1 MAKRVGPMS
10 LILQATVASAALLFI
25 AISAIMNALFLSSLG
40 RTPVEVGLLA
50 AVSIASDMVKAVL
63 PVLIVRAVIVRA
75 WSHCAIASVMLTVVV
90 ALSLASGTGFAALT
104 RNAAVTARGAQADEL
119 AARQKELRELE
130 TGIDGLARSRQTA
143 VVEAAI
149 AGLTIDRHWIWSKSC
164 TDITGPSAR
173 KFCTSLSA
181 LRSELAL
188 ATSRDQLTA
197 KRNGTRSRID
207 VLQLAGASG
216 DGDPQAVA
224 IAALLGVDKS
234 TPRLVLPVSIA
245 VVLELGGVI
254 LVLLLAGPTLIGWR
268 EPGTLPKPAP
278 SPVEVPMSADRTHWQ
293 RQRNKA
299 SLNGN
304 RGDNHER

>member
-1 MAKRVGPMS
+1 MS
-10 LILQATVASAALLFI
+10 LVLQATVTSAALLFI
-25 AISAIMNALFLSSLG
+25 AVSAMMNALFLSSLG

-50 AVSIASDMVKAVL
+50 AVSIASDMIKAVL
-63 PVLIVRAVIVRA
+63 PVLLLRAVMVRA
-75 WSHCAIASVMLTVVV
+75 WSHCALASVMLTAVM

-104 RNAAVTARGAQADEL
+104 RNAAVTVRGAQADEL
-119 AARQKELRELE
+119 AARLKELRDIEA
-130 TGIDGLARSRQTA
+130 GIDGLAPSRQTA

-164 TDITGPSAR
+164 ADITGPAAR
-173 KFCTSLSA
+173 KFCTGFSSLK
-181 LRSELAL
+181 SELAL

-207 VLQLAGASG
+207 VLQLAGAGG
-216 DGDPQAVA
+216 DSDPQAVA
-224 IAALLGVDKS
+224 IASLLGVDKS

-268 EPGTLPKPAP
+268 EPGTMPKPAP

-304 RGDNHER
+304 RGESHER

>member
-1 MAKRVGPMS
+1 MS
-10 LILQATVASAALLFI
+10 LVLQVTVASAALLFI
-25 AISAIMNALFLSSLG
+25 AVSAMMNALFLSSLG

-75 WSHCAIASVMLTVVV
+75 WSHLAIASVMLTVVM
-90 ALSLASGTGFAALT
+90 AMSLASGTGFAALT
-104 RNAAVTARGAQADEL
+104 RNAAVTVRGAEADEL
-119 AARQKELRELE
+119 AALLRQLRDIEA
-130 TGIDGLARSRQTA
+130 GIDGLASSRQTA
-143 VVEAAI
+143 VVEADI
-149 AGLTIDRHWIWSKSC
+149 AGQIIDRRWAWSKSC

-173 KFCTSLSA
+173 KFCTGLSS

-216 DGDPQAVA
+216 ESDPQAVA

-268 EPGTLPKPAP
+268 ETGTLPKPAM

-299 SLNGN
+299 ILNGN
-304 RGDNHER
+304 RGESHER

>member
-1 MAKRVGPMS
+1 MS
-10 LILQATVASAALLFI
+10 LVLQVTVAGAAILFI
-25 AISAIMNALFLSSLG
+25 AVSALMNALFLSSLG

-50 AVSIASDMVKAVL
+50 AVSIASDMIKAVL
-63 PVLIVRAVIVRA
+63 PVLLLRAVMVRA
-75 WSHCAIASVMLTVVV
+75 WSHCALASVMLTAVM

-104 RNAAVTARGAQADEL
+104 RNAAVTVRGAQADEL
-119 AARQKELRELE
+119 AARLKELRDIEA
-130 TGIDGLARSRQTA
+130 GIEGLAPSRQTA

-164 TDITGPSAR
+164 TDITGPAAR
-173 KFCTSLSA
+173 KFCTGFSSLK
-181 LRSELAL
+181 SELAL

-207 VLQLAGASG
+207 VLQLAGAGG
-216 DGDPQAVA
+216 DSDPQAVA
-224 IAALLGVDKS
+224 IASLLGVDKS

-304 RGDNHER
+304 RGESHER

>member
-1 MAKRVGPMS
+1 MS
-10 LILQATVASAALLFI
+10 LVLQVTVAGAAILFI
-25 AISAIMNALFLSSLG
+25 AVSALMNTLFLSSLG

-50 AVSIASDMVKAVL
+50 AVSIASDMIKAVL
-63 PVLIVRAVIVRA
+63 PVLLLRAVMVRA
-75 WSHCAIASVMLTVVV
+75 WSHCALASVMLTAVM

-104 RNAAVTARGAQADEL
+104 RNAAVTVRGAQADEL
-119 AARQKELRELE
+119 AARLKELRDIEA
-130 TGIDGLARSRQTA
+130 GIEGLAPSRQTA

-164 TDITGPSAR
+164 TDITGPAAR
-173 KFCTSLSA
+173 KFCTGLSA
-181 LRSELAL
+181 LKSELAL

-207 VLQLAGASG
+207 VLQLAGAGG
-216 DGDPQAVA
+216 DSDPQAVA
-224 IAALLGVDKS
+224 IASLLGVDKS

-304 RGDNHER
+304 RGESHER

>member
-1 MAKRVGPMS
+1 MS
-10 LILQATVASAALLFI
+10 LVLQATVTSAALLFI
-25 AISAIMNALFLSSLG
+25 AVSAMMNALFLSSLG

-50 AVSIASDMVKAVL
+50 AVSIASDMIKAVL

-75 WSHCAIASVMLTVVV
+75 WSHLAIAGVMLTVVM
-90 ALSLASGTGFAALT
+90 AMSLASGTGFAALT
-104 RNAAVTARGAQADEL
+104 RNAAVTVRGAQADEL
-119 AARQKELRELE
+119 AARLKELRDIEA
-130 TGIDGLARSRQTA
+130 GIDGLAPSRQTA

-164 TDITGPSAR
+164 TEITGSSAR
-173 KFCTSLSA
+173 KFCTDLSSLK
-181 LRSELAL
+181 SELAL

-207 VLQLAGASG
+207 VLQLAGAGG
-216 DGDPQAVA
+216 DSDPQAVA
-224 IAALLGVDKS
+224 IASLLGVDKS

-245 VVLELGGVI
+245 VVLELGGVV

-268 EPGTLPKPAP
+268 EPGTMPKPAP

-304 RGDNHER
+304 RGESHER

>member
-1 MAKRVGPMS
+1 MS
-10 LILQATVASAALLFI
+10 LVLQVTVAGAAILFI
-25 AISAIMNALFLSSLG
+25 AVSALMNALFLSSLG

-50 AVSIASDMVKAVL
+50 AVSIASDMIKAVL
-63 PVLIVRAVIVRA
+63 PVLLLRAVMVRA
-75 WSHCAIASVMLTVVV
+75 WSHCALASVMLTAVM

-104 RNAAVTARGAQADEL
+104 RNAAVTVRGAQADEL
-119 AARQKELRELE
+119 AARLKELRDIEA
-130 TGIDGLARSRQTA
+130 GIEGLAPSRQTA

-164 TDITGPSAR
+164 TDITGPAAR
-173 KFCTSLSA
+173 KFCTGFSSLK
-181 LRSELAL
+181 SELAL

-207 VLQLAGASG
+207 VLQLAGAGG
-216 DGDPQAVA
+216 DSDPQAVA
-224 IAALLGVDKS
+224 IASLLGVDKS

-268 EPGTLPKPAP
+268 EPGTIPKPAP

-304 RGDNHER
+304 RGESHER